1 MTIDLRIGDFC
12 SINHQSDSL
21 LSYQD
26 RLLKTSVVCPTATI
40 IEKIK
45 PGFLLVIIGLG
56 SVQVF
61 CPSIYYS
68 ILSIFFLTFLFLGV
82 GEKGYQTV
90 ELRLVGPILSVAG
103 VLLVCC
109 RVILCFVVIL

>member
-1 MTIDLRIGDFC
+1 MVTAGSGYNRFGLRP
-12 SINHQSDSL
+12 
-21 LSYQD
+21 
-26 RLLKTSVVCPTATI
+26 SV
-40 IEKIK
+40 
-45 PGFLLVIIGLG
+45 
-56 SVQVF
+56 
-61 CPSIYYS
+61 
-68 ILSIFFLTFLFLGV
+68 LSIHLLFYPVYFHLSFLFLGV